1 MKSRVR
7 PWRAPAGLLGIALT
21 ALVALAVI
29 DAHVEPP
36 GGGCFGSPPWFGW
49 VSSALVPVSVLAA
62 SVSAGAFGVGLRW
75 PKLVCAAFA
84 LAIAALWLVVLAL
97 TLHVVEGPC

>member
-7 PWRAPAGLLGIALT
+7 PWRAPAGLLGIALA

-29 DAHVEPP
+29 DARVEPP
-36 GGGCFGSPPWFGW
+36 GGGCFGSPPWFRW
-49 VSSALVPVSVLAA
+49 VFDALVPVSVLAA
-62 SVSAGAFGVGLRW
+62 SLGAGAFGVVLRW

-84 LAIAALWLVVLAL
+84 LSIAAIWLIVLGL